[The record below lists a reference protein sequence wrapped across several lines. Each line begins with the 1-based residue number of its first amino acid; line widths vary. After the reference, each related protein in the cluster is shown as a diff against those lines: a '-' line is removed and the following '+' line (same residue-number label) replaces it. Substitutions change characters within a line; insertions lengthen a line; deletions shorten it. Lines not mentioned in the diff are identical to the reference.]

1 MPGQLTGEGAP
12 GAGAVPAGAP
22 RTPGWRR
29 HLLSFLGLVGA
40 GGLTGVLTGWLWEVV
55 WTPPTGAAWKG
66 EWLLDPEG
74 VGNDVDSTGWYTVIG
89 LVAGIVLGAIAAR
102 WVRAAPLVVLAG
114 VVVGALL
121 HAWVMYQVGHAL
133 GPEDPRLLA
142 RSAED
147 WEPIVSDLT
156 LAGVDNRWWPFT
168 STATLAPVVGALV
181 SLVGIFLAGPRRR
194 RD

>member
-1 MPGQLTGEGAP
+1 MPGQLTGEGVP
-12 GAGAVPAGAP
+12 GADAEPTATP
-22 RTPGWRR
+22 RTPGWPR
-29 HLLSFLGLVGA
+29 HLLAFAALVVA
-40 GGLTGVLTGWLWEVV
+40 GGLTGVLTGWLWELV

-66 EWLLDPEG
+66 EWLLDPDG
-74 VGNDVDSTGWYTVIG
+74 VVNDVDSTGWYTVIG

-114 VVVGALL
+114 VVVGALV

-133 GPEDPRLLA
+133 GPADPQALA

-156 LAGVDNRWWPFT
+156 LAGVGNQWWPFA

-194 RD
+194 RG